1 MENRQAAFEK
11 TDQTIFWRQKKFW
24 HLRINKQNAQ
34 NTGNWYQSALL
45 PRQTNSNGSLLLY
58 SAFWVLWCQVVLVVS
73 GEASSD
79 YFLCFYTPCSD
90 RAVNLC
96 QSPLAHIFST
106 SFSVVQSFSVV
117 FCFTRCRCNLLF
129 SYLLIFHNPFLF
141 TSIGRDSSFCHC
153 SSSHPVE
160 DRRQSQEASPQTSD
174 EQRWEPGRTHTGSLC
189 GAIRLAI
196 PAAAATSRT
205 RCPFDKSSQFYVDI
219 QLESQPLFLTGPSF
233 LLNRYWHSS
242 SYQKGSV
249 NNFVG
254 IFHL

>member
-1 MENRQAAFEK
+1 MSECIA
-11 TDQTIFWRQKKFW
+11 TSSD
-24 HLRINKQNAQ
+24 KQQ
-34 NTGNWYQSALL
+34 WITVVFCILSAL
-45 PRQTNSNGSLLLY
+45 
-58 SAFWVLWCQVVLVVS
+58 VS
-73 GEASSD
+73 GGAGGVRWS
-79 YFLCFYTPCSD
+79 FFWLFPVFYTPCSD

-117 FCFTRCRCNLLF
+117 FSFTRCRCNLLF

-141 TSIGRDSSFCHC
+141 TSIGRDWSFCHC

-160 DRRQSQEASPQTSD
+160 DRRQSQEDSQQTSD

-196 PAAAATSRT
+196 PAAAAATSRT

-219 QLESQPLFLTGPSF
+219 QLESQTLSLTGPCF

-242 SYQKGSV
+242 SYQKDSV
-249 NNFVG
+249 NIFVG